1 MEPKTDKVIQRGCD
15 SCKAKP
21 PLAPVATYVEAP
33 GRSVEAPGRRLI
45 LTVGLPRSGKTTWAR
60 QQGHPIV
67 NPDSIRLAL
76 HGQRFY
82 GPAEPTVWATAK
94 LMVAALFGAGHE
106 TVILDATNVSAK
118 RRDDWKSYEPTMQI
132 FETDPATCIARAW
145 DIGDEAIVPVIKRMA
160 EEWDLPAS
168 WRPLPK
174 SPFVI
179 LAPRPTIAELEDML
193 GKKGSDN
200 VEILPNGDVAV
211 RR

>member
-1 MEPKTDKVIQRGCD
+1 MSAPAGKPTAESEGPVD
-15 SCKAKP
+15 SA
-21 PLAPVATYVEAP
+21 APRYAEA
-33 GRSVEAPGRRLI
+33 RGRRLI
-45 LTVGLPRSGKTTWAR
+45 LTVGLPRSGKTTWAKA
-60 QQGHPIV
+60 QGHPIV

-118 RRDDWKSYEPTMQI
+118 RRDDWKSYAPELQI
-132 FETDPATCIARAW
+132 FDVDPATCITRAR

-160 EEWDLPAS
+160 EEWDLPTQS
-168 WRPLPK
+168 WRPIPGPV
-174 SPFVI
+174 SIAEWQTVV
-179 LAPRPTIAELEDML
+179 PRPTIAEFESLL
-193 GKKGSDN
+193 ATAGSSNIELCPDGE
-200 VEILPNGDVAV
+200 VRV